1 MRAIGRRWLSSGL
14 GLVLAGAV
22 LHGPF
27 RPLEAQVPVRPD
39 TVKRRDTIRV
49 PIPAHADSTLLDTLA
64 KKDSLHPIDSL
75 RPDTI
80 KAPIAHAEMP
90 AELGIG
96 RRLYWTRDSL
106 FATGAITL
114 ADLLARVPG
123 LSVFHAGWV
132 ASPAI
137 PAYMGDIRRVR
148 VFIDGFEYTGLDP
161 RNRGVLDLT
170 QINLWGMEDAAI
182 EQTAVEVRIY
192 LRTWRVRNMHPET
205 RTDVSTGDQQ
215 TNMYRG
221 FYGKRLNHGEDM
233 QFAAQQ
239 YGTTPPQLIAGG
251 GEQTGII
258 GRIGWARPGLSIDG
272 FISRISRSRNQTRQ
286 DPTLVPRDSIPA
298 LSSSRSDM
306 YLRVGYADP
315 DTSQVWWQAMLV
327 GSKYDYSGVR
337 TDTLIANPITAADSA
352 FNNKS
357 LDTSTFR
364 TQYIV
369 TGGTTRGPLR
379 VSAVERL
386 FASGGH
392 TINAPS
398 VRASFL
404 TGRLAISGFAE
415 ARTSDSISHTDLS
428 AQFAPVPFV
437 MLLGSI
443 GKANDARVRDSSFT
457 SKYLRGE
464 VGLRIRDLWFIG
476 GLLRRDSVRLS
487 PPTVYDTTFHNV
499 NQPAVSGATA
509 AIRGRIWG
517 LIHADVQAVRWNDT
531 LGYYRPRYQTRS
543 ELFVRTNW
551 LDRFP
556 SGNLGILASVTH
568 EYRSN
573 VRFPVDTTITT
584 GTGTIRTIEPRTA
597 IGYRTISTLL
607 EIRILSAT
615 VSWQF
620 RNVLGERY
628 SEVPFFLMPRQTNFY
643 GVRWSF
649 VD

>member
-1 MRAIGRRWLSSGL
+1 
-14 GLVLAGAV
+14 LAGAILQMPVRV
-22 LHGPF
+22 LH
-27 RPLEAQVPVRPD
+27 AQVPVRPD
-39 TVKRRDTIRV
+39 TIRRTDTIRV
-49 PIPAHADSTLLDTLA
+49 PIPAHADSLLLDTLA
-64 KKDSLHPIDSL
+64 KKDSLHPVDTL
-75 RPDTI
+75 RADTI
-80 KAPIAHAEMP
+80 KAPIAHAETP

-123 LSVFHAGWV
+123 LSVFQAGWV

-137 PAYMGDIRRVR
+137 PAYMGDVRRVR
-148 VFIDGFEYTGLDP
+148 VFIDGFEYSGLDP
-161 RNRGVLDLT
+161 RNHGVLDLT
-170 QINLWGMEDAAI
+170 QINLWAMEDAAI
-182 EQTAVEVRIY
+182 EQSAVEVRVY

-239 YGTTPPQLIAGG
+239 YGTTPPQFIAGG

-258 GRIGWARPGLSIDG
+258 GRIGWARPGLSVDG
-272 FISRISRSRNQTRQ
+272 FITRISRSRNQTRQ
-286 DPTLVPRDSIPA
+286 DPTLAFLAAGSITSTDSIPA

-315 DTSQVWWQAMLV
+315 DTSHVWWQAMLV
-327 GSKYDYSGVR
+327 GSKYDYGGVR
-337 TDTLIANPITAADSA
+337 TDTLIASPKTAADSA
-352 FNNKS
+352 FNNRS
-357 LDTSTFR
+357 LDTNTFR
-364 TQYIV
+364 TQYIL

-379 VSAVERL
+379 VSAAERL

-404 TGRLAISGFAE
+404 LGRLAVSGFAE
-415 ARTSDSISHTDLS
+415 ARSADSISRSDLTG
-428 AQFAPVPFV
+428 QFTPLSFV
-437 MLLGSI
+437 TLLGSV
-443 GKANDARVRDSSFT
+443 GRASDGRVRDSSFT
-457 SKYLRGE
+457 ATYMRGE
-464 VGLRIRDLWFIG
+464 IGLRVRDLWLIG
-476 GLLRRDSVRLS
+476 GVLRRDSVRLS
-487 PPTVYDTTFHNV
+487 PPAVYDTNFHSV
-499 NQPAVSGATA
+499 NQPSVAGVTA

-517 LIHADVQAVRWNDT
+517 LIHTDVEAVRWNDT

-556 SGNLGILASVTH
+556 SGNLGILASVSH

-573 VRFPVDTTITT
+573 VRFPIGVTTQTSAGTTTTIV
-584 GTGTIRTIEPRTA
+584 PSTA
-597 IGYRTISTLL
+597 LGYRTVSTLL

-620 RNVLGERY
+620 RNFLGERY
-628 SEVPFFLMPRQTNFY
+628 SQVPFFLMPRQTNFY